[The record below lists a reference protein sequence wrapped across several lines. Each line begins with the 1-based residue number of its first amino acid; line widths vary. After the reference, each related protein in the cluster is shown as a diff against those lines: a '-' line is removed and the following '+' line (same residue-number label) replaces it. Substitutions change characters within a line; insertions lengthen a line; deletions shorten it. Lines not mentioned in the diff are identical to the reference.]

1 MGQPSFHRIA
11 SVLETALAG
20 RSTFFFFFLRSP
32 GNVALMSALAWKC
45 LHQVHVSKRQQASL
59 VINLNHFSRILPVNG
74 YKLLESAREETI
86 PG

>member
-1 MGQPSFHRIA
+1 
-11 SVLETALAG
+11 
-20 RSTFFFFFLRSP
+20 
-32 GNVALMSALAWKC
+32 MSALAWKC